1 MEELVMKTLVMNEN
15 EIEMK
20 NFTTEPGSL
29 KIKKFDIDSYLVVH
43 PLFDTPEKKVDTDI
57 AKPLKMSKTVKWSL
71 ISLRVYLIIMIG
83 LAFYR
88 VMVLAG
94 IF

>member
-1 MEELVMKTLVMNEN
+1 MKTLVMNEN
-15 EIEMK
+15 VIGIK
-20 NFTTEPGSL
+20 NFTTKPGFL
-29 KIKKFDIDSYLVVH
+29 KTKNIDIDSYLVIH
-43 PLFDTPEKKVDTDI
+43 PLFDTPEQKVDTNT

-83 LAFYR
+83 LSFYR

>member
-1 MEELVMKTLVMNEN
+1 MKTLVMNEN
-15 EIEMK
+15 VIELK
-20 NFTTEPGSL
+20 NFATASDFL
-29 KIKKFDIDSYLVVH
+29 ASKKMDIDSYLVVH
-43 PLFDTPEKKVDTDI
+43 PLFDTPEQKVDTNT

-83 LAFYR
+83 LSFYR